1 MGVGA
6 IALGVVLI
14 GFSPNRW
21 DPVLWAIPFR
31 RGHGIHV
38 LDLVGASLIGVG
50 VVLLWFA
57 PERR

>member
-6 IALGVVLI
+6 IVLGGVLI

-31 RGHGIHV
+31 SGHGIHV
-38 LDLVGASLIGVG
+38 RDS
-50 VVLLWFA
+50 W
-57 PERR
+57 ERP